1 MRATFNSVRLAQQAK
16 DALFEL
22 GVLET
27 HITLGELC
35 GASGVEVPSDPG
47 PVTSRPVS
55 STFPLDINTTL
66 PSREFLSAQ
75 TADPSLSG
83 ALIGMGVE
91 GYNSPDSEMQNADFN
106 RNELDAGLYA
116 LTVDLEQSS
125 VNPEEVKQVLER
137 FGGQVKA

>member
-1 MRATFNSVRLAQQAK
+1 M
-16 DALFEL
+16 
-22 GVLET
+22 
-27 HITLGELC
+27 
-35 GASGVEVPSDPG
+35 
-47 PVTSRPVS
+47 TSRPVS